1 MRRIDL
7 AILLLA
13 STFFTPARAA
23 DPASDAVVAGAS
35 LPDVVVTATRIPTPV
50 VNIPAGVT
58 VIDRQTIE
66 AQGYVTLVDALATV
80 PGLRVSQSGGP
91 GGNASVFMRG
101 TDSNHVLVLRD
112 GMPLNDASDSSGA
125 FNFGVDT
132 LSDIE
137 RIEVI
142 RGPMAALY
150 GSGAIG
156 GVINLI
162 SRRGTAPGPHVQAE
176 LSGGYPAQVAG
187 SAVLSGIE
195 GPIDYAAIVESQ
207 SQQGFD
213 TTPQRMSI
221 YTNTPQGFRDR
232 VATLN
237 LGYTPIEGTR
247 LSLFL
252 RARSAIF
259 GFNALGSP
267 TFDDANS
274 TGRADEL
281 LGRVGVTSKLFDG
294 TYETGLFVGRL
305 QDDRHYTEAFNPL
318 DPNQATNDS
327 RYHAYRT
334 DVQWNN
340 TVHLDDVLPIGQG
353 VFSGTDLTFGY
364 EHISDMANVKVSQS
378 GVTAYGPWTYGDGAS
393 AHMDTD
399 AGYAGL
405 KTTLWD
411 RLTLTGQFRQDA
423 VIDQMPFTWR
433 TGAVLDVKEIATHFK
448 AAYGTAFRAPSLF
461 DRYGVDS
468 YGYVGNPTLRPERSE
483 GWEAGF
489 TTDVLPVAGRN
500 LASFGATWFDTRVR
514 DLIVLAYTPVYT
526 TVNAGSA
533 RMQGAELEL
542 TLRPLATLTL
552 DATYSFSDAQNLD
565 TGQRLLRRPQ
575 NTASFTALAKPLP
588 GLTIAPELLF
598 TGAFSDYLIGNDG
611 ARVSDA
617 YGNSVIGTSGQG
629 LILNLT
635 VTYDVRPGVSVFIN
649 GRNLT
654 DSRFEPVN
662 GFQTPGTSFLAGT
675 RVRF

>member
-1 MRRIDL
+1 MRCIDL

-13 STFFTPARAA
+13 TTIFTPAFAA
-23 DPASDAVVAGAS
+23 DPVLALP

-66 AQGYVTLVDALATV
+66 AQGYVTLTDALATV

-101 TDSNHVLVLRD
+101 TNSNHVLVLRD
-112 GMPLNDASDSSGA
+112 GMPLNDASDSNSA

-162 SRRGTAPGPHVQAE
+162 TRRGTGAGPHVEAE

-187 SAVLSGIE
+187 SVVASGIE
-195 GPIDYAAIVESQ
+195 GAFDYAAIAESQ

-213 TTPQRMSI
+213 TTPKRMSI

-247 LSLFL
+247 LSLLL

-274 TGRADEL
+274 TGRADSL
-281 LGRVGVTSKLFDG
+281 LGRVGVTSELFDG
-294 TYETGLFVGRL
+294 AYETGLFVGRL
-305 QDDRHYTEAFNPL
+305 QDDRHYTELLNPL
-318 DPNQATNDS
+318 DPNLATNDS
-327 RYHAYRT
+327 RYHGYRT

-340 TVHLDDVLPIGQG
+340 TLHLDDVLTQSQG
-353 VFSGTDLTFGY
+353 AFSGTDLTFGY
-364 EHISDMANVKVSQS
+364 QHISDTVNVKVASS
-378 GVTAYGPWTYGDGAS
+378 GIYGPYADGAS

-411 RLTLTGQFRQDA
+411 RLTLTGQLRQDA
-423 VIDQMPFTWR
+423 VINQTPFTWR
-433 TGAVLDVKEIATHFK
+433 TGAVLEVKEIATHFK

-489 TTDVLPVAGRN
+489 TTDVLPVRGRN

-514 DLIVLAYTPVYT
+514 DLIVTAFSPVYT
-526 TVNAGSA
+526 AVNAGSA

-542 TLRPLATLTL
+542 TLRPFETLTL
-552 DATYSFSDAQNLD
+552 NAAYTFTDAQNLD
-565 TGQRLLRRPQ
+565 TGARLLRRPQ
-575 NTASFTALAKPLP
+575 STASFTALAKPLP

-611 ARVSDA
+611 SSVTDS

-635 VTYDVRPGVSVFIN
+635 VTYEVMPGVTVFAK

-662 GFQTPGTSFLAGT
+662 GYQTPGPSFLAGT

>member
-7 AILLLA
+7 AMLLLA
-13 STFFTPARAA
+13 TTIFTPAFAVPARAA
-23 DPASDAVVAGAS
+23 DPVPAPS
-35 LPDVVVTATRIPTPV
+35 LPDVVVTATRIPTLV
-50 VNIPAGVT
+50 VDIPAGVT

-66 AQGYVTLVDALATV
+66 AQGYVTLSDALATV

-125 FNFGVDT
+125 FNFGIDT

-142 RGPMAALY
+142 RGPMAAVY

-162 SRRGTAPGPHVQAE
+162 TRRGTEPGPHVQAE

-187 SAVLSGIE
+187 SVVLSGIE
-195 GPIDYAAIVESQ
+195 GPVDYAATVESQ

-213 TTPQRMSI
+213 TTPRRMSI

-237 LGYTPIEGTR
+237 LGYTPTEGTR
-247 LSLFL
+247 LSLLL

-259 GFNALGSP
+259 GFNSLGSP
-267 TFDDANS
+267 TFDDDNS
-274 TGRADEL
+274 TGRSDSL
-281 LGRVGVTSKLFDG
+281 LGRVGVTSKLFG
-294 TYETGLFVGRL
+294 GAYETGLFVGRL
-305 QDDRHYTEAFNPL
+305 QDDRHYTELLNPL
-318 DPNQATNDS
+318 DPNQASDDM

-340 TVHLDDVLPIGQG
+340 TLHLDDVLALGHG
-353 VFSGTDLTFGY
+353 TFSGTDLTFGY
-364 EHISDMANVKVSQS
+364 EHISDTANVKVAMS
-378 GVTAYGPWTYGDGAS
+378 GLYGPYADSAL

-411 RLTLTGQFRQDA
+411 RLTLTGQVRQDA

-433 TGAVLDVKEIATHFK
+433 TGAVLEVKEIATHFK

-489 TTDVLPVAGRN
+489 TTDLLPVAGRN

-526 TVNAGSA
+526 AVNAGSA
-533 RMQGAELEL
+533 RMQGTELEL

-552 DATYSFSDAQNLD
+552 NAAYTFTDAQNLD
-565 TGQRLLRRPQ
+565 TGERLLRRPQ
-575 NTASFTALAKPLP
+575 STASFTALAKPLP

-598 TGAFSDYLIGNDG
+598 TGAFSDYLMGNDG
-611 ARVSDA
+611 SSMTDT

-629 LILNLT
+629 LIVNLT
-635 VTYDVRPGVSVFIN
+635 VTYEVMPGVSVFAN

-662 GFQTPGTSFLAGT
+662 GYQTPGTSFLAGT